1 MNKKTAILSIAFIA
15 MVSTAFAQQNLLK
28 KEYFDRGIH
37 VGDTIIF
44 CYDKSRNIEPTVCDG
59 YYCDGFFYTNNRYDI
74 KDKRKKHPI
83 LVYGG
88 TSENEYTP
96 SSTIANKKMVVL
108 SISDGQIQ
116 YKITGGIHVRYK
128 IILLLNTYDRDTIR
142 FFESDYVL
150 KKTKNPY
157 DYINLCNIGSLSSEI
172 IKPNLYVRV
181 HGRDTLNYDYRI
193 LSIDNH
199 RVEHRTIYDTWTEY
213 VYFKKITIMDVA
225 VSYKYR
231 FSSNPHITLSYT
243 RSDDSVCIKEVSYD
257 KQYDHW
263 WVNSNLSSGIY
274 VYTDNDLASKEL
286 HEKSKIDSINT
297 VILQGKRNAGDYH
310 FELTKV
316 EKPKNQNVRKG
327 KIANSAI
334 YEDNIISIKWNALE
348 YDMRFDFMLKN
359 MTNSTMKL
367 LWDEAII
374 VNFDGFTERILH
386 KGADIEAL
394 QKSQQP
400 AIIPA
405 LAQLSDFFCSEKY
418 YGGKRLMGGYGGYN
432 NGGVNDGKEMRLM
445 LPVQVGSTTYTY
457 IFTFTLKWEWKYP
470 ELREQ

>member
-59 YYCDGFFYTNNRYDI
+59 YYCDGFFYTDNRYDI

-96 SSTIANKKMVVL
+96 SSAIANKKMVVL
-108 SISDGQIQ
+108 SITEDQIK

-128 IILLLNTYDRDTIR
+128 IIFLLNTYDRDTIR

-193 LSIDNH
+193 LTINNH
-199 RVEHRTIYDTWTEY
+199 RAENRRIYDNWTEY

-231 FSSNPHITLSYT
+231 FSSNPYITLSYT
-243 RSDDSVCIKEVSYD
+243 RSDDSVCIKAVSYD

-274 VYTDNDLASKEL
+274 VYTGNDLASKEL

-297 VILQGKRNAGDYH
+297 VILQGK
-310 FELTKV
+310 KMQV
-316 EKPKNQNVRKG
+316 
-327 KIANSAI
+327 
-334 YEDNIISIKWNALE
+334 II
-348 YDMRFDFMLKN
+348 
-359 MTNSTMKL
+359 
-367 LWDEAII
+367 
-374 VNFDGFTERILH
+374 ILS
-386 KGADIEAL
+386 L
-394 QKSQQP
+394 QK
-400 AIIPA
+400 
-405 LAQLSDFFCSEKY
+405 
-418 YGGKRLMGGYGGYN
+418 
-432 NGGVNDGKEMRLM
+432 
-445 LPVQVGSTTYTY
+445 
-457 IFTFTLKWEWKYP
+457 LKSPKTKM
-470 ELREQ
+470 